1 MKRDRKIELVVS
13 DQEFF
18 RVESIEAF
26 GQEPGHGWELV
37 GTLSVAA
44 GCLRCCGHQYFSF
57 NNLAAFL
64 QDLEL
69 LYRDL
74 KGKARLGHT
83 YELDYIEFEG
93 DAQGQIRIVGYIR
106 PFPEKRDQLDF
117 TISCDQTYLPALIQ
131 SVKRVLGELQGG

>member
-1 MKRDRKIELVVS
+1 MKTARNIELIVS

-44 GCLRCCGHQYFSF
+44 GCLRCCGHQCFSF
-57 NNLAAFL
+57 NDLAVF
-64 QDLEL
+64 QKELEL

-93 DAQGQIRIVGYIR
+93 DAQGYFLVAGHIR

-131 SVKRVLGELQGG
+131 SVKHVLAELQGG